1 MAMNIQKIQHYGDEL
16 YDALISRVAVDP
28 LTNRE
33 PEISID
39 DAYQIQLRMIE
50 RRLHTGETV
59 VGKKNRRHQQSR
71 HGYVGREPT

>member
-1 MAMNIQKIQHYGDEL
+1 MAMNAQKIQHYGDEL

-33 PEISID
+33 ADITIE

-50 RRLHTGETV
+50 RRLQQGEKV
-59 VGKKNRRHQQSR
+59 VGKKNRRHQQG
-71 HGYVGREPT
+71 GYGYAGCEPA